1 MSVIKKIEQRKLE
14 ISKIVT
20 NKDTLFDNIK
30 MYYNFRKYKN
40 MILFKPCLLGAGK
53 INFKYSYLK

>member
-14 ISKIVT
+14 ISKIVI

-30 MYYNFRKYKN
+30 MYYNFRKNKN
-40 MILFKPCLLGAGK
+40 MILSIPCLLGAGK
-53 INFKYSYLK
+53 INF

>member
-30 MYYNFRKYKN
+30 MYYYFRKYKH
-40 MILFKPCLLGAGK
+40 MILSISCLLGAGK
-53 INFKYSYLK
+53 IHCKYSYLK